1 MVSLGLAWLE
11 QESVVTHFTIT
22 TIIIIIILNS
32 VEKEYSDGTLK

>member
-22 TIIIIIILNS
+22 TIITIILNS